1 VRSRLEEVRPS
12 TLLLIF
18 MLSVPVLVA
27 VAGLAAVVLIRA
39 GYGTLIGLVVPSLAL
54 SAATVVLG
62 VSLGRAASRRAQKDA
77 QKGGRGERG

>member
-18 MLSVPVLVA
+18 MLSVPGLVA
-27 VAGLAAVVLIRA
+27 VAGLVAVVLIRA
-39 GYGTLIGLVVPSLAL
+39 GYGTLIGLAVPSLAL
-54 SAATVVLG
+54 SAATVILG
-62 VSLGRAASRRAQKDA
+62 VALGRAASRRAHKDA